1 MDIPEPNFAVT
12 PYGDV
17 DAVALQLLRN
27 SFDTSR
33 LLSLYDALGTLEIG
47 ELRDELLRLHRMANT
62 VINGAKL
69 CEPGKE
75 DIWEVAEALID
86 EFTQV
91 AETCVGISESLRP
104 LAALRPDHQE

>member
-1 MDIPEPNFAVT
+1 MDILKPNFAVT

-17 DAVALQLLRN
+17 DAVALQRLQQ

-33 LLSLYDALGTLEIG
+33 LLSLNDALGTLEIG

-86 EFTQV
+86 ELTQV
-91 AETCVGISESLRP
+91 VETIMDISENLRP
-104 LAALRPDHQE
+104 LASLRPDHQE